1 MPFLLPKISKILSS
15 SQGIKCLLFDIY
27 TKPSLST
34 LIPHSDFLNNDYFLF
49 DDIRNT
55 RSKININC
63 VCVLNISSIK
73 YLIEEISDP
82 SYVSYTILFTSSL
95 DPYLL
100 NILAKNDVN
109 NVIEEVFEIYM
120 DYTKQDTWLYKCNK
134 LEDLIYSLGS
144 DPSVYYYKYNK
155 EIETDKFNLFNK
167 DKSITNNINLNIEGG
182 RLFILDRSYDEIT
195 PLLID
200 WHYQSMIKRYCEYND
215 CMVNIEGRMYD
226 LQDEFFKDNKFKNI
240 SDVSVSIEEEVKKL
254 DIKKR
259 IKKVSITEIEDINK
273 ISELVNKH
281 IDIYKYIIQN
291 IEDKRR
297 RSEEQVDLLKEYK
310 KNKCINKKKGI
321 EEYDNDLISKLE
333 KSLIK
338 YDIKKNEDIKLS
350 YIPPIRK
357 IVKNIIKNKLSD
369 WVCHKEKFNKGKYL
383 IIYIKGGV
391 TYTEYRHIVEVCGDM
406 ENIYV
411 VSDQIL

>member
-15 SQGIKCLLFDIY
+15 SQGIKCLLFDLY

-63 VCVLNISSIK
+63 VCVLNVSSIK

-82 SYVSYTILFTSSL
+82 SYVSYAILFTSSL

-100 NILAKNDVN
+100 NILAKNDVH

-120 DYTKQDTWLYKCNK
+120 DYTRQDTWLYKCNK
-134 LEDLIYSLGS
+134 IEDLIYSLGS
-144 DPSVYYYKYNK
+144 DPSYFYYKYNR
-155 EIETDKFNLFNK
+155 EADK
-167 DKSITNNINLNIEGG
+167 DKVISNNINLNKEGG
-182 RLFILDRSYDEIT
+182 RIFILDRSYDEIT

-215 CMVNIEGRMYD
+215 GMVNIEGRQYD
-226 LQDEFFKDNKFKNI
+226 LQDDFFKNNKFRNI
-240 SDVSVSIEEEVKKL
+240 SDVSISLEEEVKKL

-259 IKKVSITEIEDINK
+259 IKKVNITEIEDINK
-273 ISELVNKH
+273 ISEVVNKH
-281 IDIYKYIIQN
+281 MDIYKYIIRN

-297 RSEEQVDLLKEYK
+297 RSEEENKLLKEYK
-310 KNKCINKKKGI
+310 KNRCIGSKKENEGYDDILI
-321 EEYDNDLISKLE
+321 EKLV
-333 KSLIK
+333 KSTIK
-338 YDIKKNEDIKLS
+338 YDIKRNEDIKLS

-357 IVKNIIKNKLSD
+357 IIKDVIKNKLND
-369 WVCHKEKFNKGKYL
+369 WICYKEKFNKGKYL
-383 IIYIKGGV
+383 IFYIKGGV